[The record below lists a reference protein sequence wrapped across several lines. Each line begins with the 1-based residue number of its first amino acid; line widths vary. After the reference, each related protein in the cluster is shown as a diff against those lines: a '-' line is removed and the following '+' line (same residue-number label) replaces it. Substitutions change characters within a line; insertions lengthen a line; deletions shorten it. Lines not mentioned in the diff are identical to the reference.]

1 MMRIHCDTCDG
12 FVDESGF
19 RFFLQQH
26 DNVSLT
32 LDEMD
37 EDVLTKL
44 DLCASCASKLTVRKL
59 FDADEFAKRQEALAS
74 ADEEVDP

>member
-19 RFFLQQH
+19 RFWLQQH
-26 DNVSLT
+26 DKVSLT

-37 EDVLTKL
+37 EDVMTKL
-44 DLCASCASKLTVRKL
+44 RQLRRATRAQVVRKL
-59 FDADEFAKRQEALAS
+59 FEADEFAKRQEALAS